1 MFLLGETVGKY
12 QILANLGSGGFGTVF
27 LARDTWIDKK
37 VAIKVPHRQTGDAD
51 DLLQEPRLLAALD
64 HPNIVGI
71 LTAERT
77 DGTFFIVMEYVK
89 GESLEAVLDR
99 EKSLDVPR
107 ALNYAVQIL
116 KGVEH
121 AHDAQIL
128 HRDLRPANVLISE
141 SGVLEGGRLR
151 HLAPARALARD
162 DGDRQPA
169 VHGAGGVPGPRRAR
183 LGHLLGGRDGL
194 PDADRRPALLQPE
207 PGADRAARGPGPLH
221 AAEAAQQPDPARGLR
236 HRDEGAPARGRASAT
251 SAPRSCSTTSPR
263 PPRST
268 TTPRRWRTSGAAC
281 APARSPSAASA
292 GTAGSRC
299 TPAARPA
306 PSAARSSRTRG
317 YRHPPLALPAVA
329 PAALRAAPCGSGG
342 ARSGREVGRR
352 RAPLAASPG
361 IVVETAGWCEDEAQ
375 GHARGSELPGRHERP
390 GSCLDTRQASRAGGP
405 GVK

>member
-12 QILANLGSGGFGTVF
+12 QVLANLGSGGFGTVF

-141 SGVLEGGRLR
+141 SGVLKVADFGTSRLLER
-151 HLAPARALARD
+151 SHATTVIGSP
-162 DGDRQPA
+162 P

-194 PDADRRPALLQPE
+194 PDADRRATLLQPE
-207 PGADRAARGPGPLH
+207 PGADRKARGSGPLH
-221 AAEAAQQPDPARGLR
+221 AAEAAQQPDPTRGLR
-236 HRDEGAPARGRASAT
+236 HRDEGPPARGRASAT
-251 SAPRSCSTTSPR
+251 SVPPSCSTTSGR

-268 TTPRRWRTSGAAC
+268 TTPRRWRT
-281 APARSPSAASA
+281 
-292 GTAGSRC
+292 
-299 TPAARPA
+299 
-306 PSAARSSRTRG
+306 
-317 YRHPPLALPAVA
+317 
-329 PAALRAAPCGSGG
+329 
-342 ARSGREVGRR
+342 
-352 RAPLAASPG
+352 
-361 IVVETAGWCEDEAQ
+361 
-375 GHARGSELPGRHERP
+375 
-390 GSCLDTRQASRAGGP
+390 
-405 GVK
+405 